1 MKQQF
6 ETFNDGVIS
15 VYSLNDD
22 NKLAII
28 LENIRFGEENVGIS
42 RHYAALA
49 AGQLVDKTIHVPMQR
64 TINAHSIVVINND
77 EQYSIEKAD
86 HLKDTM
92 PPITKL
98 SLKLLDMHRKKEF
111 A

>member
-49 AGQLVDKTIHVPMQR
+49 AGQQVDKTIHIPMQR
-64 TINAHSIVVINND
+64 TFSVHNIVVINND
-77 EQYSIEKAD
+77 EQFDIEKID
-86 HLKDTM
+86 HLKDNK

-98 SLKLLDMHRKKEF
+98 SLKLLEMHRKKEL